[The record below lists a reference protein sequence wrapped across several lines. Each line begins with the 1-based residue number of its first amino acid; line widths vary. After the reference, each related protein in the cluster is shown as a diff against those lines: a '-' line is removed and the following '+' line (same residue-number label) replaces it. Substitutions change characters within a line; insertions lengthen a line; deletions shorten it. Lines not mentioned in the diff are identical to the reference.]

1 MSSLVDAAQAV
12 VVLRGRE
19 PLGLGFFAPNGRLV
33 TCLHLVAGE
42 SSLSVELYDGRR
54 LPVKALAAADSRHD
68 LACLDLG
75 LTDATP
81 ARPNGPALVDEATP
95 VALYWMHEGRLRW
108 HETSVDAVQVL
119 GTQLTVYRLSGRA
132 PPEAAGGP
140 VVTRSGEVIGVVT
153 LAESDAGIV
162 TLGMPWRYVEPM
174 LPVNMGRS
182 LADVAKAVRRAP
194 RRHVPEHPLSLLDG
208 STLPG
213 LAATTEAIAGA
224 IRVGAPA
231 YNEGDI
237 EGCYRVY
244 ADTAR
249 QLITARADC
258 PGVRKAL
265 RSGLERAERLTDVD
279 EQAWAMR
286 DAFDGLLLVIE
297 RFMRDRQS
305 QLAATSRRG
314 LLN

>member
-1 MSSLVDAAQAV
+1 MSSLVDAAQSV

-19 PLGLGFFAPNGRLV
+19 QLGLGFFAPNGRLV

-42 SSLSVELYDGRR
+42 VDLHVELFDGRR
-54 LPVKALAAADSRHD
+54 LPVKALAAADPRHD

-75 LTDATP
+75 LTDVGG
-81 ARPNGPALVDEATP
+81 ARPSSTALVEEATP
-95 VALYWMHEGRLRW
+95 VAVYWLHEGRLRW
-108 HETSVDAVQVL
+108 HETTVDAVQVL
-119 GTQLTVYRLSGRA
+119 GAQLTVYRLAGRA
-132 PPEAAGGP
+132 PPQAAGGP
-140 VVTRSGEVIGVVT
+140 VLTRSGGVLGVLT

-162 TLGMPWRYVEPM
+162 TLGMPWRYVEPL
-174 LPVNMGRS
+174 LPVNLGRS
-182 LADVAKAVRRAP
+182 LAEVAKAIKRAP

-208 STLPG
+208 STIPG

-249 QLITARADC
+249 QLITARGDC
-258 PGVRKAL
+258 PGVRRAL
-265 RSGLERAERLTDVD
+265 RLGLERAERLDDVD

-286 DAFDGLLLVIE
+286 DAFDGLLMVIE
-297 RFMRDRQS
+297 RFMRDRQG
-305 QLAATSRRG
+305 QLNAKTQGR